1 MQITNEQFLELSA
14 DIAGAWLEDAYLDD
28 VCQEEDNGDMHYT
41 NDAQD
46 RFNDILDT
54 VQDMLKDPNAYEDLR
69 MIQNVLENYDSYFGK
84 DALDF

>member
-28 VCQEEDNGDMHYT
+28 VWQEEDNGDMHYT

-54 VQDMLKDPNAYEDLR
+54 VQDMLNCYVE
-69 MIQNVLENYDSYFGK
+69 VL
-84 DALDF
+84 

>member
-1 MQITNEQFLELSA
+1 MQHTKLETDTMQITNEQFLELSA

-28 VCQEEDNGDMHYT
+28 VWQEEDNGDMHYT

-54 VQDMLKDPNAYEDLR
+54 VQDMLNDYVE
-69 MIQNVLENYDSYFGK
+69 VL
-84 DALDF
+84 

>member
-1 MQITNEQFLELSA
+1 MNMQITNEQFLELSA

-28 VCQEEDNGDMHYT
+28 VWQEEDNGDMHYT

-54 VQDMLKDPNAYEDLR
+54 VQDMLNNYVE
-69 MIQNVLENYDSYFGK
+69 VL
-84 DALDF
+84 

>member
-28 VCQEEDNGDMHYT
+28 VWQEEDNGDMHYT

-54 VQDMLKDPNAYEDLR
+54 VQDMLNNYVE
-69 MIQNVLENYDSYFGK
+69 VL
-84 DALDF
+84 